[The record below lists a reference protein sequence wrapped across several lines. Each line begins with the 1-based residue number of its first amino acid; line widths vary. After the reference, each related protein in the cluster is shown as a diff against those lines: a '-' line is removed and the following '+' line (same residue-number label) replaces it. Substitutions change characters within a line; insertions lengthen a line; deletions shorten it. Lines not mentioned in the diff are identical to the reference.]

1 MKILNFTIIRQSLFF
16 KSEHIKIYE
25 LPIPYLQG
33 VDWKQHLIT
42 NILFNLM
49 ENEYQLRHK
58 LEI

>member
-16 KSEHIKIYE
+16 QSEHIKIYE
-25 LPIPYLQG
+25 LAIPYLQG